1 MSAGD
6 TIFALSSGAGP
17 AGVAIVRISGAEAG
31 AALRALAGRLPP
43 PRRAALAALRD
54 PDGEALDRALALWF
68 PGPASF
74 TGEDVAELHCH
85 GGRAVVDGVLGA
97 LGRLPGLR
105 MAEPGEFSR
114 RAFVNGKLDLTAAEG
129 LADLVAA
136 QTAAQARQALRQL
149 DGALGALYDG
159 WRETLVQVL
168 ALVEASLDFADED
181 LPDDLMDGARKDA
194 AEVARA
200 IAAHLA
206 DGARGERLRA
216 GAEVAVVG
224 PPNAGKSSLVNR
236 LARRDAAIVSAAP
249 GTTRDTIEV
258 ALDLGGAPVTVVDTA
273 GLRAAEDAVERE
285 GVRRAERRARAA
297 DRVLAVFDAAEWP
310 GAGAAERAAKHTAE
324 IIGLGGEGV
333 VVLNKCDLLP
343 QPAIAA
349 LPDRIAGRPA
359 LAVSCLTGA
368 GFDRLERVLAAD
380 LGAAPPDVAPPLT
393 RARHRNALEQCA
405 FALARFAE
413 ATQPELAAEDL
424 RAAAHA
430 LGRITGRVDVGDVLN
445 AIFASFCIGK

>member
-17 AGVAIVRISGAEAG
+17 AGVAVIRISGAEAG
-31 AALRALAGRLPP
+31 AALRALAERLPP
-43 PRRAALAALRD
+43 PRRAALAVLRGA
-54 PDGEALDRALALWF
+54 DGEALDRALVLRF

-159 WRETLVQVL
+159 WRETLVQAL

-181 LPDDLMDGARKDA
+181 LPGGLMDGARADA

-273 GLRAAEDAVERE
+273 GLRAAEDAVEQE

-310 GAGAAERAAKHTAE
+310 GADAADRAAE
-324 IIGLGGEGV
+324 IVGLGVEGV

-343 QPAIAA
+343 PRAAAA
-349 LPDRIAGRPA
+349 LPDCVAGRPA

-380 LGAAPPDVAPPLT
+380 LGAAAPGGAPPLT

-413 ATQPELAAEDL
+413 AREPELAAEDL
-424 RAAAHA
+424 RAAARA
-430 LGRITGRVDVGDVLN
+430 LGRITGRVDVEDVLD
-445 AIFASFCIGK
+445 AIFAGFCIGK

>member
-17 AGVAIVRISGAEAG
+17 AGVAVIRISGAEADT
-31 AALRALAGRLPP
+31 ALRALAGRLPP
-43 PRRAALAALRD
+43 PRRAALATLRD
-54 PDGEALDRALALWF
+54 ADGEALDRTLALRF
-68 PGPASF
+68 PGPASV

-159 WRETLVQVL
+159 WRGTLVQAL

-181 LPDDLMDGARKDA
+181 LPDGLMDGAREDA

-273 GLRAAEDAVERE
+273 GLRAAEDAVEQE

-310 GAGAAERAAKHTAE
+310 GAGAAERAAH
-324 IIGLGGEGV
+324 ILGLGREGV

-343 QPAIAA
+343 PRAVAA
-349 LPDRIAGRPA
+349 LPDCIAGKPA

-368 GFDRLERVLAAD
+368 GFDRLERALAAD
-380 LGAAPPDVAPPLT
+380 AGAAAPGGAPPLT

-405 FALARFAE
+405 LALARFAE
-413 ATQPELAAEDL
+413 ATAPELAAEDL

-430 LGRITGRVDVGDVLN
+430 LGRITGRVDVEDVLD
-445 AIFASFCIGK
+445 AIFAGFCIGK

>member
-17 AGVAIVRISGAEAG
+17 AGVAVIRISGAEAD

-43 PRRAALAALRD
+43 PRRAALATLRD
-54 PDGEALDRALALWF
+54 ADGEALDRALALRF
-68 PGPASF
+68 PGPASV

-159 WRETLVQVL
+159 WRGTLVQAL

-181 LPDDLMDGARKDA
+181 LPDGLMDGAREDA

-273 GLRAAEDAVERE
+273 GLRAAEDAVEQE

-297 DRVLAVFDAAEWP
+297 DRVLAVIDAAEWP
-310 GAGAAERAAKHTAE
+310 GAGAAERAAD
-324 IIGLGGEGV
+324 IVGLGGEGI

-343 QPAIAA
+343 PRAVAA
-349 LPDRIAGRPA
+349 LPDCVAGRPA

-380 LGAAPPDVAPPLT
+380 TGAAPGDGGPPLT

-405 FALARFAE
+405 LALARFAE
-413 ATQPELAAEDL
+413 ATAPELAAEDL

-430 LGRITGRVDVGDVLN
+430 VGRITGRVDVEDVLD
-445 AIFASFCIGK
+445 AVFAGFCIGK